1 MQTTAIPALILKLND
16 IINQVAKKYNYK
28 KTKVDKSEDGN
39 YYGIW
44 YFDND
49 NKETL
54 WIGYDYDIWL
64 NEKVALIIQANQKVN
79 PKAFQKFADIF
90 KDEGIKYFKKDKD
103 LIFLEIP
110 NETNSDKDIV
120 NQITKL
126 IEKFHTTGV

>member
-64 NEKVALIIQANQKVN
+64 NEKVVLIIQANQKVN

-90 KDEGIKYFKKDKD
+90 KDEGIKYFKKDKG
-103 LIFLEIP
+103 FG
-110 NETNSDKDIV
+110 N
-120 NQITKL
+120 
-126 IEKFHTTGV
+126 